1 VRGATA
7 ALLRAANAA
16 HPARRAWAAFEAA
29 DVAAHAVNALGSV
42 NADAAAWRLAQAL
55 LALAQLAAAIAC
67 DDPDDRDLRII
78 AALEARAL
86 RTVARGDV
94 RWGHAAH
101 ARASTLAAR
110 RVHVWEARRERP
122 VAVVLRVERCRATA
136 AAVSAI
142 GAALQGVA
150 LVAAATGDAPSL
162 P

>member
-1 VRGATA
+1 MA
-7 ALLRAANAA
+7 AR
-16 HPARRAWAAFEAA
+16 
-29 DVAAHAVNALGSV
+29 AVNALGSV
-42 NADAAAWRLAQAL
+42 NAAAAAWRLAQAL

-67 DDPDDRDLRII
+67 DDPDDRD
-78 AALEARAL
+78 AGSARAPHR
-86 RTVARGDV
+86 RTRRRAR
-94 RWGHAAH
+94 GHAAH

-110 RVHVWEARRERP
+110 RVHVWEACRERP